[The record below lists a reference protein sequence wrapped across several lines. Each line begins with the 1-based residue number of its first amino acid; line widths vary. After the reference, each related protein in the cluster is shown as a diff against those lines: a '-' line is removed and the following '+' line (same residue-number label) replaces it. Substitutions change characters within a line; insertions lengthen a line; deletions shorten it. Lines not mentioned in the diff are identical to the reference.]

1 MERPLISI
9 ITPTKNV
16 GSAIEII
23 LRSVLSQRYGNVEHV
38 IVDSASEDNT
48 LDIVRGYAGNNK
60 IKVLSEKDNGIYE
73 AMNKG
78 LKICT
83 GDFICFMGADDEFF
97 DENVLED
104 LYEDGLFASDHIF
117 YGNVVLKGDAPWAKD
132 GTVYDGPFD
141 LEKLFRKNICQQSVF
156 YPRSVIL
163 NVGYFS
169 EKYKVTSDWDYNV
182 RCWAKYKFAYVEKN
196 IAFFKSG
203 GTSTLAGDYSL
214 YEDFPGNIIQYF
226 HIDPDDTTHHFA
238 TSPFFYPV
246 ARFRE
251 MKHLR
256 SIQGLLSDKVK
267 LHELNSAQKE
277 EFIAEQNRLNDQVL
291 FQKDTFY
298 RTVEMLKTE
307 HMEVFRDL
315 ARSHETNIIAISK
328 LNNELVAGINRD
340 HEVTL
345 QTLISQNQNLTSELH
360 AKKEIFVKE
369 LEKCQIRIN
378 ELEKYQVRAAELE
391 KYEVRTTE
399 LEEYIQEQERGTEK
413 TIEGYRQQI
422 SDLELSARN
431 QESVNYNR
439 ISLLENQITSLENQV
454 EVLKTTKTEQEHR
467 IDTILNSKS
476 FKVGRTIL
484 SPLIFVIK
492 LVTPEKRG

>member
-16 GSAIEII
+16 GSAIEVS

-60 IKVLSEKDNGIYE
+60 IKVLSEKDNGIYD

-83 GDFICFMGADDEFF
+83 GDFIYIMGADDEFF

-104 LYEDGLFASDHIF
+104 LYEDGLFGSDHIL

-182 RCWAKYKFAYVEKN
+182 RCWAKYKFTYVDKN

-203 GTSTLAGDYSL
+203 GTSNLAGDYSL
-214 YEDFPGNIIQYF
+214 YEDFPGNIIRYF
-226 HIDPDDTTHHFA
+226 QIDPDDTTHHFA
-238 TSPFFYPV
+238 TSPFYYPV
-246 ARFRE
+246 TRFRE
-251 MKHLR
+251 TKYLR
-256 SIQGLLSDKVK
+256 SIRDLLSDKVN
-267 LHELNSAQKE
+267 LQQLNNVQKE
-277 EFIAEQNRLNDQVL
+277 EFLAEQNRLNDQVL

-298 RTVEMLKTE
+298 RTVEMLKNE
-307 HMEVFRDL
+307 HMEVFKDL
-315 ARSHETNIIAISK
+315 AQAHETNIIAISK
-328 LNNELVAGINRD
+328 LNNELIAGINRD

-345 QTLISQNQNLTSELH
+345 QTLISQNQNLTSELQT
-360 AKKEIFVKE
+360 KKELFVKE
-369 LEKCQIRIN
+369 LEKCQIRII
-378 ELEKYQVRAAELE
+378 ELEKYQ
-391 KYEVRTTE
+391 VRTTE
-399 LEEYIQEQERGTEK
+399 LEEYIQEHERGTEK
-413 TIEGYRQQI
+413 TIEEYRQQI
-422 SDLELSARN
+422 SDLKLSARN
-431 QESVNYNR
+431 QESVNNNR
-439 ISLLENQITSLENQV
+439 ISLLENQIASLENQIASLENQV
-454 EVLKTTKTEQEHR
+454 DVLRITKTEQEHR

-492 LVTPEKRG
+492 LITSEKGG